1 MEKYKIKKTKPL
13 LSVISDDIK
22 LNNFIKKGNLKS
34 RPKKILKVGLIGLG
48 EQSWDNLL
56 PSLVLNQ
63 GVVIDSVCD
72 IDTQKLNLTKSK
84 YKVKTYVSFKEM
96 INSRQLD
103 CVIVAS
109 SPQVHF
115 EITKLALD
123 KNIPVFIEKPPVVN
137 YSQIK
142 ELSEHPNFHKLTNG
156 VGINFNYAESL
167 IKINELFKKENFGKL
182 RYLNI
187 SHIANKP
194 DKPLWGLKCLSDYF
208 YWHKQFTHWHL
219 SLVLALHIL

>member
-84 YKVKTYVSFKEM
+84 YKVKTYVSTT
-96 INSRQLD
+96 LD
-103 CVIVAS
+103 RIYYLVQRV
-109 SPQVHF
+109 
-115 EITKLALD
+115 
-123 KNIPVFIEKPPVVN
+123 VVN
-137 YSQIK
+137 
-142 ELSEHPNFHKLTNG
+142 E
-156 VGINFNYAESL
+156 
-167 IKINELFKKENFGKL
+167 
-182 RYLNI
+182 
-187 SHIANKP
+187 
-194 DKPLWGLKCLSDYF
+194 
-208 YWHKQFTHWHL
+208 
-219 SLVLALHIL
+219 